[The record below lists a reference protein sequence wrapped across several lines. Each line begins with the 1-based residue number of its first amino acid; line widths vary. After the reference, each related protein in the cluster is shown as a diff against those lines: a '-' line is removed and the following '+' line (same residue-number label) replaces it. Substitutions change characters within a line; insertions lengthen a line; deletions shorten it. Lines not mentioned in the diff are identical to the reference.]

1 MKLKI
6 ISVKDKAGNE
16 KTEFMDELRKN
27 HPSMSGRWIY
37 PFLATQDFGSFHLLW
52 DDQTDRCLVT
62 SAVKN
67 LIQADTKVV
76 VTTRNSVYEFEIIGE

>member
-16 KTEFMDELRKN
+16 KTEFMEELRQN
-27 HPSMSGRWIY
+27 HPFMSGEWIY
-37 PFLATQDFGSFHLLW
+37 HQFFVQNHGSFHLLW
-52 DDQTDRCLVT
+52 DDQTDKCLVT
-62 SAVKN
+62 STVEN
-67 LIQADTKVV
+67 LIQTDTKVV

>member
-6 ISVKDKAGNE
+6 ISVKDKDGNE
-16 KTEFMDELRKN
+16 KTEFMEELRQN
-27 HPSMSGRWIY
+27 HPSMSGEWIY
-37 PFLATQDFGSFHLLW
+37 QHSVKVHGSFFLLW

-62 SAVKN
+62 STVEN
-67 LIQADTKVV
+67 LIQTDTKVV